1 MTFTGM
7 PPIVSGIIT
16 VPAEPLYFVIVPV
29 EELKS
34 KSVSGL
40 GVFLLWLTV
49 SVSSW
54 DIGIVD
60 FSFVANVPWINTLKD
75 IITTKQQ
82 ADTFNKTFFLIY
94 YLSSLC
100 RLYSVYL
107 NYKSLCKCWVLMR
120 LYTTF
125 VNIEFIIVNF

>member
-40 GVFLLWLTV
+40 GVFLL
-49 SVSSW
+49 
-54 DIGIVD
+54 
-60 FSFVANVPWINTLKD
+60 
-75 IITTKQQ
+75 
-82 ADTFNKTFFLIY
+82 
-94 YLSSLC
+94 
-100 RLYSVYL
+100 
-107 NYKSLCKCWVLMR
+107 
-120 LYTTF
+120 
-125 VNIEFIIVNF
+125 